1 MKLETKEFKD
11 IKFLRNRFTSIFIKD
26 ADVKKFVMFGTNY
39 LTKFLDHEHWKD
51 SVIINSLQASCLQ
64 VYYRCKEHKQYS
76 WYVSDKMVRKIERLE
91 KVGFSVSDL
100 FIIGYIKTYDYKGV
114 DQNGRFY

>member
-1 MKLETKEFKD
+1 MTD
-11 IKFLRNRFTSIFIKD
+11 T
-26 ADVKKFVMFGTNY
+26 
-39 LTKFLDHEHWKD
+39 
-51 SVIINSLQASCLQ
+51 
-64 VYYRCKEHKQYS
+64 KQYS

>member
-1 MKLETKEFKD
+1 MKLEIKEFKD

-26 ADVKKFVMFGTNY
+26 ADVKKFVNYGCNY

-51 SVIINSLQASCLQ
+51 SVVIDSLLGSCSI
-64 VYYRCKEHKQYS
+64 VYKRCKLHKQYS
-76 WYVSDKMVRKIERLE
+76 WYATEKTVRKIERLE

-100 FIIGYIKTYDYKGV
+100 FIIGYVKTYDYKGV
-114 DQNGRFY
+114 DLNGRFY